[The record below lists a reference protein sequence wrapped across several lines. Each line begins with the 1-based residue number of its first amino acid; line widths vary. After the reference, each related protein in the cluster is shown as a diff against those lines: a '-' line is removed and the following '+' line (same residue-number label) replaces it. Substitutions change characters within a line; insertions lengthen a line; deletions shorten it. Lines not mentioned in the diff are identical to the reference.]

1 MSAETS
7 PSEPSRRASTFSLE
21 AAYRAARMYYLEDAT
36 QAQIAARLSVSR
48 PTVSR
53 LIAEARRAGLV
64 RIEVV
69 PPRSADSTDLAD
81 RVADRLGLRG
91 VRLAPRARPG
101 HAGHDLRQEVTAAL
115 EGLAPAPG
123 EVLLV
128 ASGET
133 TYELSQGPLPALAGV
148 QVAPTVGGV
157 SEPDAHFQTNEITR
171 AIGQRTGATPRF
183 LFAPA
188 VPSPALYRTLLEDPD
203 FRATTALWDRARI
216 ALVGVGAAPLARGSI
231 SAQVPLG
238 SSSIRSAAGDVCLNF
253 VDHEGDP
260 VVFEGSDRMIR
271 ISPDQL
277 RAIDACIAVAAGEN
291 KVRSI
296 IACARAGLFNQLI
309 TDIPTAEALLQ
320 AYP

>member
-1 MSAETS
+1 MSVEIS
-7 PSEPSRRASTFSLE
+7 RGEPPRRASALNLE

-36 QAQIAARLSVSR
+36 QAQIAARLNVSR

-69 PPRSADSTDLAD
+69 PPNATESSELAD
-81 RVADRLGLRG
+81 RLAESLGLQG
-91 VRLAPRARPG
+91 VRLAPRIRAG
-101 HAGHDLRQEVTAAL
+101 HAGHDLRPAVAAVL
-115 EGLAPAPG
+115 EELAMAPG

-133 TYELSQGPLPALAGV
+133 TYEVSQGPLPPLPGV
-148 QVAPTVGGV
+148 LLAPTVGGV
-157 SEPDAHFQTNEITR
+157 SEPEAHFQTNEITR
-171 AIGQRTGATPRF
+171 AIAQRTGAIPRL

-203 FRATTALWDRARI
+203 FRATTALWDRARV

-231 SAQVPLG
+231 SAHVPLG
-238 SSSIRSAAGDVCLNF
+238 SASIRSAAGDVCLNF
-253 VDHEGDP
+253 VDHEGAP
-260 VVFEGSDRMIR
+260 VEFEGSDRMIR
-271 ISPDQL
+271 ISPEQL
-277 RAIDACIAVAAGEN
+277 RRIDACIAIAAGEN

-296 IACARAGLFNQLI
+296 RACARAGLFNRLI
-309 TDIPTAEALLQ
+309 TDVPTAEALL
-320 AYP
+320 AAR

>member
-1 MSAETS
+1 MSVEIS
-7 PSEPSRRASTFSLE
+7 RGERPRRASALNLE

-36 QAQIAARLSVSR
+36 QAQIAARLNVSR

-69 PPRSADSTDLAD
+69 APNTAESSELAD
-81 RVADRLGLRG
+81 RLAERLGLQG
-91 VRLAPRARPG
+91 VRLAPRARPEQV
-101 HAGHDLRQEVTAAL
+101 GHDLRQAVATAL
-115 EGLAPAPG
+115 GELSLAPG

-128 ASGET
+128 ASGQT
-133 TYELSQGPLPALAGV
+133 TYQLSQGPLPPLAGV
-148 QVAPTVGGV
+148 QLAPTVGGV

-171 AIGQRTGATPRF
+171 AIAQRTGATPRF

-188 VPSPALYRTLLEDPD
+188 VPSPALYRSLLEDPE
-203 FRATTALWDRARI
+203 FRATTALWDRARV

-238 SSSIRSAAGDVCLNF
+238 SSSIRNAAGDVCLNF
-253 VDHEGDP
+253 VDHEGAP
-260 VVFEGSDRMIR
+260 VEFEGSDRMIR
-271 ISPDQL
+271 ISPEQL
-277 RAIDACIAVAAGEN
+277 RAIDACIAVAAGEH

-296 IACARAGLFNQLI
+296 QACCRAGLFNQLI
-309 TDIPTAEALLQ
+309 TDVPTAEALL
-320 AYP
+320 AAR

>member
-1 MSAETS
+1 MSVEIS
-7 PSEPSRRASTFSLE
+7 RGEPPRRASALNLE

-36 QAQIAARLSVSR
+36 QAQIAARLNVSR

-69 PPRSADSTDLAD
+69 PPNATESSELAD
-81 RVADRLGLRG
+81 RLAESLGLQG
-91 VRLAPRARPG
+91 VRLAPRIRAG
-101 HAGHDLRQEVTAAL
+101 HAGHDLRPAVAAVL
-115 EGLAPAPG
+115 EELAMTPG

-133 TYELSQGPLPALAGV
+133 TYEVSQGPLPPLPGV
-148 QVAPTVGGV
+148 LLAPTVGGV
-157 SEPDAHFQTNEITR
+157 SEPEAHFQTNEITR
-171 AIGQRTGATPRF
+171 AIAQRTGAIPRL

-203 FRATTALWDRARI
+203 FRATTALWDRARV

-231 SAQVPLG
+231 SAHVPLG
-238 SSSIRSAAGDVCLNF
+238 SASIRSAAGDVCLNF
-253 VDHEGDP
+253 VDHEGAP
-260 VVFEGSDRMIR
+260 VEFEGSDRMIR
-271 ISPDQL
+271 ISPEQL
-277 RAIDACIAVAAGEN
+277 RRIDACIAIAAGEN

-296 IACARAGLFNQLI
+296 RACARAGLFNRLI
-309 TDIPTAEALLQ
+309 TDVPTAEALL
-320 AYP
+320 AAR

>member
-1 MSAETS
+1 MSVEIS
-7 PSEPSRRASTFSLE
+7 RGEPPRRASALNLE

-36 QAQIAARLSVSR
+36 QAQIAARLNVSR

-69 PPRSADSTDLAD
+69 PPNVTESSELAD
-81 RVADRLGLRG
+81 RLAESLGLQG
-91 VRLAPRARPG
+91 VRLAPRIRAG
-101 HAGHDLRQEVTAAL
+101 HAGHDLRPAVAAVL
-115 EGLAPAPG
+115 EELAMAPG

-133 TYELSQGPLPALAGV
+133 TYEVSQGPLPPLPGV
-148 QVAPTVGGV
+148 LLAPTVGGV
-157 SEPDAHFQTNEITR
+157 SEPEAHFQTNEITR
-171 AIGQRTGATPRF
+171 AIAQRTGAIPRL

-203 FRATTALWDRARI
+203 FRATTALWDRARV

-231 SAQVPLG
+231 SAHVPLG
-238 SSSIRSAAGDVCLNF
+238 SASIRSAAGDVCLNF
-253 VDHEGDP
+253 VDHEGAP
-260 VVFEGSDRMIR
+260 VEFEGSDRMIR
-271 ISPDQL
+271 ISPEQL
-277 RAIDACIAVAAGEN
+277 RRIDACIAIAAGEN

-296 IACARAGLFNQLI
+296 RACARAGLFNRLI
-309 TDIPTAEALLQ
+309 TDVPTAEALL
-320 AYP
+320 AAR

>member
-1 MSAETS
+1 MSVEIS
-7 PSEPSRRASTFSLE
+7 RGEPPRRASALNLE

-36 QAQIAARLSVSR
+36 QAQIAARLNVSR

-69 PPRSADSTDLAD
+69 PPNATESSELAD
-81 RVADRLGLRG
+81 RLAESLGLQG
-91 VRLAPRARPG
+91 VRLAPRIRAG
-101 HAGHDLRQEVTAAL
+101 HAGHDLRPAVAAVL
-115 EGLAPAPG
+115 EELAMTPG

-133 TYELSQGPLPALAGV
+133 TYEVSQGPLPPLPGV
-148 QVAPTVGGV
+148 LLAPTVGGV
-157 SEPDAHFQTNEITR
+157 SEPEAHFQTNEITR
-171 AIGQRTGATPRF
+171 AIAQRTGAIPRL

-203 FRATTALWDRARI
+203 FRATTALWDRARV

-231 SAQVPLG
+231 SAHVPLG
-238 SSSIRSAAGDVCLNF
+238 SASIRSAAGDVCLNF
-253 VDHEGDP
+253 VDHEGGP
-260 VVFEGSDRMIR
+260 VEFEGSDRMIR
-271 ISPDQL
+271 ISPEQL
-277 RAIDACIAVAAGEN
+277 RRIDACIAVAAGEN

-296 IACARAGLFNQLI
+296 RACARAGLFNRLI
-309 TDIPTAEALLQ
+309 TDVPTAEALLG
-320 AYP
+320 AR

>member
-1 MSAETS
+1 MSVEIS
-7 PSEPSRRASTFSLE
+7 RGEPPRRASALNLE

-36 QAQIAARLSVSR
+36 QAQIAARLNVSR

-69 PPRSADSTDLAD
+69 PPNATESSELAD
-81 RVADRLGLRG
+81 RLAESLGLQG
-91 VRLAPRARPG
+91 VRLAPRIRAG
-101 HAGHDLRQEVTAAL
+101 HAGHDLRPAVAAVL
-115 EGLAPAPG
+115 EELAMAPG

-133 TYELSQGPLPALAGV
+133 TYEVSQGPLPPLPGV
-148 QVAPTVGGV
+148 LLAPTVGGV
-157 SEPDAHFQTNEITR
+157 SEPEAHFQTNEITR
-171 AIGQRTGATPRF
+171 AIAQRTGAIPRL

-203 FRATTALWDRARI
+203 FRATTALWDRARV

-231 SAQVPLG
+231 SAHVPLG
-238 SSSIRSAAGDVCLNF
+238 SASIRSAAGDVCLNF
-253 VDHEGDP
+253 VDHEGAR
-260 VVFEGSDRMIR
+260 VEFEGSDRMIR
-271 ISPDQL
+271 ISPEQL
-277 RAIDACIAVAAGEN
+277 RRIDACIAVAAGEN

-296 IACARAGLFNQLI
+296 RACARAGLFNRLI
-309 TDIPTAEALLQ
+309 TDVPTAEALL
-320 AYP
+320 AAR